1 MNGVIQYTIRPY
13 DTIWMLAQ
21 VFNTT
26 VDSIMD
32 LNPGIDPRNLL
43 VGQVIKISPGHQLHP
58 STQGRTGTTGAGM
71 MAPGGMGT
79 TGTGMTMPGGTGM
92 PGGQTTMPGRTGTGN
107 TGMMMPGGTGMPGGQ
122 TTMPGRTG
130 TGNTGMMMP
139 GGTGMP
145 GGQTT
150 MPGRTGT
157 GNTGMMMPGGAGTTG
172 GQMTMPGR
180 TGTGN
185 TGMMM
190 PGGMN
195 NNSSW
200 GNTDMND
207 MDGIDEDIEDLRDYL
222 RLLWSQHVYWT
233 RMAAMGIIHELPE
246 AQLIQQRLLRNPVD
260 FANAFLPFYGDEFA
274 REFEQLF
281 TDHIAIAAEII
292 NAGKAGDNNAVA
304 EANTRWQEN
313 AESIAELLGSINPDW
328 DADDWSAMLD
338 EHLQLLGDNIALM
351 LAGRYGD
358 SINAFDDIEAQALEM
373 GDMMAEGIAEQFSE
387 SR

>member
-79 TGTGMTMPGGTGM
+79 TGTGMT
-92 PGGQTTMPGRTGTGN
+92 
-107 TGMMMPGGTGMPGGQ
+107 
-122 TTMPGRTG
+122 
-130 TGNTGMMMP
+130 MP

>member
-1 MNGVIQYTIRPY
+1 
-13 DTIWMLAQ
+13 
-21 VFNTT
+21 
-26 VDSIMD
+26 
-32 LNPGIDPRNLL
+32 
-43 VGQVIKISPGHQLHP
+43 
-58 STQGRTGTTGAGM
+58 
-71 MAPGGMGT
+71 
-79 TGTGMTMPGGTGM
+79 M
-92 PGGQTTMPGRTGTGN
+92 PGGQTTMPGRTGAGN
-107 TGMMMPGGTGMPGGQ
+107 TGMM
-122 TTMPGRTG
+122 
-130 TGNTGMMMP
+130 
-139 GGTGMP
+139 MP